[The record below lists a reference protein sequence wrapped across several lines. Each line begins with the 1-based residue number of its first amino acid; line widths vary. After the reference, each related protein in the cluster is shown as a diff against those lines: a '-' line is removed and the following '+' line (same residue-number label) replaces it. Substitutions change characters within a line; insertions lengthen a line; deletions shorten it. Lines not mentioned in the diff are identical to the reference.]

1 MIREVTR
8 RVAKNTFL
16 SAEDAENT
24 KGVSNFL
31 CAAAAL
37 QLIREVTRRVAK
49 NTFLSAEDAENT
61 KGESDFLCAA
71 APPFDDQA

>member
-1 MIREVTR
+1 LIREVTR

-24 KGVSNFL
+24 KGVS
-31 CAAAAL
+31 
-37 QLIREVTRRVAK
+37 
-49 NTFLSAEDAENT
+49 
-61 KGESDFLCAA
+61 DFLCAA

>member
-1 MIREVTR
+1 LIREVTR

-24 KGVSNFL
+24 KGVS
-31 CAAAAL
+31 
-37 QLIREVTRRVAK
+37 
-49 NTFLSAEDAENT
+49 
-61 KGESDFLCAA
+61 DFLCVT